1 MRKVAGSVIIDG
13 VIILNEKN
21 IDSMVSSKVNI
32 LLDQGFI
39 NKDEIVSKVAEEFG
53 VSKQIVR
60 RIIRDMVVD
69 FRRKERVLNKQYD
82 MDM

>member
-69 FRRKERVLNKQYD
+69 FRRKERVLSKQYD